1 MSEQVSVVAK
11 LTIKADKADDFPAQW
26 EDLMSHIAAN
36 EPGCLHYTLHRSS
49 TDANVF
55 FVTEIYENQAAL
67 DSHMGS
73 DVFAAFGAGL
83 GDFIEAGDLQFAAPI
98 KAAKS

>member
-1 MSEQVSVVAK
+1 
-11 LTIKADKADDFPAQW
+11 
-26 EDLMSHIAAN
+26 
-36 EPGCLHYTLHRSS
+36 
-49 TDANVF
+49 VF